1 MATDRTAAAFNEV
14 VFRGKPKVVRAFLG
28 GLLLGANRPA
38 QVYYSFLEGVKHEG
52 RAEKLAEMVGV
63 RDTECHVIIDAVTAA
78 WLKGLSRQVTA
89 DTGLAIT
96 ANRRIRGA
104 SMELKYQ
111 AYAQRYEDEIRAALD
126 DLPAGVRIAGM
137 KREVRTDPRAKGI
150 EAYAPAHEFEAKASG
165 TMTGPIDALIGLR
178 RRLAAY
184 PLLKMS
190 EIELKTA

>member
-1 MATDRTAAAFNEV
+1 MASDRTAAAFNEV
-14 VFRGKPKVVRAFLG
+14 VFRGKPKVVRAFLS
-28 GLLLGANRPA
+28 GLLLGASRPA

-52 RAEKLAEMVGV
+52 RAERLAEMVGV
-63 RDTECHVIIDAVTAA
+63 RDTECHVIVDAATAG
-78 WLKGLSRQVTA
+78 WLKGLARRIA
-89 DTGLAIT
+89 AETGLAIT
-96 ANRRIRGA
+96 VNRRIRGA

-150 EAYAPAHEFEAKASG
+150 EAYSPAHEFEAKASG
-165 TMTGPIDALIGLR
+165 TMTGPVDALIGLR

-190 EIELKTA
+190 EIELKTS

>member
-1 MATDRTAAAFNEV
+1 MATDRTAAGFNEV
-14 VFRGKPKVVRAFLG
+14 VFRGKPKVVRAFLSG
-28 GLLLGANRPA
+28 MLLGAGRQA

-63 RDTECHVIIDAVTAA
+63 RDTECHVIVDATTAG
-78 WLKGLSRQVTA
+78 WLKGLTRQIATE
-89 DTGLAIT
+89 TGLVIT

-104 SMELKYQ
+104 SMELKYH

-126 DLPAGVRIAGM
+126 DLPDGVRIAGL
-137 KREVRTDPRAKGI
+137 KREVRTDPRAKGV
-150 EAYAPAHEFEAKASG
+150 EAYSPAHEFEAKASG

-184 PLLKMS
+184 PLLKLA
-190 EIELKTA
+190 EIELKTS